1 MLKRTLCLVLSAI
14 TFFSAAV
21 NTVASAID
29 TEQTTEYSETTE
41 EAIQGY
47 AAEAEDSSEQE
58 KQTVDETMLLL
69 ASLVKKYP
77 AGKYWN
83 HMGSSKNSPETV
95 TNTPCASHRGCS
107 WTEGACSCNSFDKA
121 IQCMGYAHKIA
132 YDITGQSPRSEF
144 TKSTRLNVDNLRVG
158 DVIRFRN
165 DGHSICVTGVSGS
178 KISFTDCNWDYKCG
192 IRWGVMDIS
201 YIKSK
206 GFTYVLHLS
215 GNDRKNTDLYFFDHL
230 EDFEVKEEIPE
241 NAETWVMSDNNL
253 NVRDKA
259 SVEGKKVGS
268 IPAGSTFFVTEKLY
282 SEDYLWGYVYY
293 GSIKGWAALNYSEYE
308 SGAWQKAN
316 IKNAQSLYES
326 NEIEFEWEEVSGAD
340 YYLFRLY
347 DADKKLLNQFNVY
360 GETTTKVKIDE
371 NGKYYA
377 KLYSR
382 SSHASSWKISGKLIS
397 FKVEVPEEEK
407 ITSISLEKD
416 SVNMLSGDVLTLTAA
431 VEPAGCTQALVW
443 EASSEEV
450 VSVDNGTLTAK
461 NCGIATVY
469 CKNQDGTVSAQCKV
483 TVKPANVTGITL
495 VKEETTTDCITF
507 KWDALDCADRYDI
520 HRYNAST
527 KKYVFIGYSNTAKF
541 TDNDVQSGKSY
552 YYLVRGRATNSD
564 GTFKGANTKVKLSS
578 RPPKVTGFKQDY
590 SSSGTIRLVWDKS
603 DNATVY
609 YLYRYDSANK
619 KYVKLPAIKD
629 TTVTLKVEPG
639 EKAYYKIYAATKVSP
654 GYLYSPVSDKI
665 MTVAGPEKPTLKV
678 TSTKKGTATLS
689 WSESSG
695 VYRYYVFRYNGSE
708 WVRIAILKSDVT
720 KYTDTGL
727 KSGKKYK
734 YKVRAVAKKGGV
746 TGYGSYSSSLS
757 VKVK

>member
-47 AAEAEDSSEQE
+47 AAEPEDSSEQE

-132 YDITGQSPRSEF
+132 YDITGLSPRYEF

-230 EDFEVKEEIPE
+230 EDYELKEEVPE
-241 NAETWVMSDNNL
+241 KAETWVMSDNNL

-293 GSIKGWAALNYSEYE
+293 GSVKGWAALNYSEYE
-308 SGAWQKAN
+308 SGTWQKPDIIGAE
-316 IKNAQSLYES
+316 KEYEGY
-326 NEIEFEWEEVSGAD
+326 NLTFEWNEVSGAD
-340 YYLFRLY
+340 YYLFGLY
-347 DADKKLLNQFNVY
+347 DENKKVIKQFNVY
-360 GETTTKVKIDE
+360 GSTSTELKLEDEGDYYVKV
-371 NGKYYA
+371 
-377 KLYSR
+377 YSK
-382 SSHASSWKISGKLIS
+382 SSHNSSWLIGGKLIS
-397 FKVEVPEEEK
+397 FKVKAPYKTE
-407 ITSISLEKD
+407 ITSIVLPESADMLVGDTKLLEA
-416 SVNMLSGDVLTLTAA
+416 T
-431 VEPAGCTQALVW
+431 VEPEESKERLIW
-443 EASSEEV
+443 ESSAPET
-450 VSVDNGTLTAK
+450 VSVEKGNITALG
-461 NCGIATVY
+461 CGKATVS
-469 CKNQDGTVSAQCKV
+469 CKNQDGTVSAECTV
-483 TVKPANVTGITL
+483 TVKPQNITNIC
-495 VKEETTTDCITF
+495 VVAGETKTDRITF
-507 KWDALDCADRYDI
+507 KWDALSYADSYEI
-520 HRYNAST
+520 HRYNAQT
-527 KKYVFIGYSNTAKF
+527 KKYVKIGTADTAKF
-541 TDNDVQSGKSY
+541 TDENVEAGKSY
-552 YYLVRGRATNSD
+552 YYLVRACDKTDS
-564 GTFKGANTKVKLSS
+564 GTYRGANTKVKLAT
-578 RPPKVTGFKQDY
+578 RPPKVTGLKQNY
-590 SSSGTIRLVWDKS
+590 SSTGKIRLVWDEAQ
-603 DNATVY
+603 NATVY
-609 YLYRYDSANK
+609 VLYKYDSANK
-619 KYVKLPAIKD
+619 KYVKIKTLKD
-629 TTVTLKVEPG
+629 TTITLSVEPG
-639 EKAYYKIYAATKVSP
+639 EGAYYRVYAATKEN
-654 GYLYSPVSDKI
+654 GKYLYSAASDKAYT
-665 MTVAGPEKPTLKV
+665 MAGPEKTVLEL
-678 TSTKKGTATLS
+678 TSKKKGTAALS
-689 WSESSG
+689 WDKCSN
-695 VYRYYVFRYNGSE
+695 VYRYHVFRYNGSE

-734 YKVRAVAKKGGV
+734 YKVRAVSKKGGI